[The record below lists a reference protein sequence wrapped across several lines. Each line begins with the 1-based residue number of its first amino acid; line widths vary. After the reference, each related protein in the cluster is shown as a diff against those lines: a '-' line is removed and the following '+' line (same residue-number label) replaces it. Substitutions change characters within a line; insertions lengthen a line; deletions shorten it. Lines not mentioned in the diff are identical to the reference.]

1 MYLLSIS
8 EDILFY
14 ICGLGILQ
22 GTLLAILLYF
32 HPKSDRSVNS
42 FLALHIFFLCIVQVI
57 PFVMRAS
64 LRYSFLVQTLP
75 LLPGP
80 MLYLYLRSFKEQIT
94 SRKMWPHLLPFFL
107 FLIPIYWNVTRFVEK
122 YPDSKTITTEAIK
135 DPISQIL
142 IF

>member
-57 PFVMRAS
+57 PFVIKVS
-64 LRYSFLVQTLP
+64 VRYSFLVQTLP

-80 MLYLYLRSFKEQIT
+80 MLYFYLRSFKEKIT
-94 SRKMWPHLLPFFL
+94 FSKVWPHLLPFAL
-107 FLIPIYWNVTRFVEK
+107 MLIPVYWNVTRYVNK
-122 YPDSKTITTEAIK
+122 Y
-135 DPISQIL
+135 
-142 IF
+142 